1 MGTAEIVHER
11 TDRARPRGNSL
22 PTAPLL
28 AFNLSHAQARDAVHQ
43 PLDADALRRDI
54 EAAGLPTLGVQSAAP
69 DRQHYLR
76 RPDLGR
82 RLADDS
88 RALLAAHGAALGE
101 APDLVFVV
109 GDGLSAF
116 AAAKQAL
123 PLLNAMRP
131 KLDGWRVGPVV
142 VARQARVALGDEIG
156 ELLGARLVAVLIG
169 ERPGL
174 SSPDSLGV
182 YLTYAPKVGC
192 HDAQRNCISN
202 VRPEGLPHDAAAH
215 KLHYLLTHA
224 RRLGI
229 TGVGLKDDSDA
240 LLPAAQAQTRR
251 LAPGP
256 RRNSGRPPGGGRRVA
271 TARDACPLRR
281 IGVFGDSAAAGRAAA
296 GRRARR
302 AAAKRRRCV
311 RRPARGADGRH
322 AAVRARRVR
331 VPEPGPRARRT
342 GGRAGALA

>member
-1 MGTAEIVHER
+1 MSDGVEKNPWGQLKSFTNARIALG
-11 TDRARPRGNSL
+11 RAGNSL

-156 ELLGARLVAVLIG
+156 ELLGARLVAMLIG

-182 YLTYAPKVGC
+182 YLTYAPRSV
-192 HDAQRNCISN
+192 
-202 VRPEGLPHDAAAH
+202 V
-215 KLHYLLTHA
+215 T
-224 RRLGI
+224 
-229 TGVGLKDDSDA
+229 
-240 LLPAAQAQTRR
+240 TRSATASR
-251 LAPGP
+251 TCGP
-256 RRNSGRPPGGGRRVA
+256 RGCRTMRP
-271 TARDACPLRR
+271 
-281 IGVFGDSAAAGRAAA
+281 
-296 GRRARR
+296 
-302 AAAKRRRCV
+302 
-311 RRPARGADGRH
+311 
-322 AAVRARRVR
+322 
-331 VPEPGPRARRT
+331 RT
-342 GGRAGALA
+342 SCTTC

>member
-1 MGTAEIVHER
+1 MSDAVEKNPWGGLKAFTNARIALG
-11 TDRARPRGNSL
+11 RAGNGL

-43 PLDADALRRDI
+43 PLDAEALRRTL
-54 EAAGLPTLGVQSAAP
+54 EAQGFATLGVESAAP
-69 DRQHYLR
+69 DREHYLR

-82 RLADDS
+82 RLSEAS
-88 RALLAAHGAALGE
+88 RAALAGSAGSGGAAAAASNGE
-101 APDLVFVV
+101 PPEVVFVI

-116 AAAKQAL
+116 AAAKQAV
-123 PLLNAMRP
+123 PLLLAVRAR
-131 KLDGWRVGPVV
+131 LTDWRIGPVV

-156 ELLGARLVAVLIG
+156 ELLGAKLVAMLIG

-202 VRPEGLPHDAAAH
+202 VRPEGLPYEAAAH

-224 RRLGI
+224 RRLGL

-240 LLPAAQAQTRR
+240 TLP
-251 LAPGP
+251 G
-256 RRNSGRPPGGGRRVA
+256 S
-271 TARDACPLRR
+271 
-281 IGVFGDSAAAGRAAA
+281 
-296 GRRARR
+296 
-302 AAAKRRRCV
+302 
-311 RRPARGADGRH
+311 
-322 AAVRARRVR
+322 
-331 VPEPGPRARRT
+331 
-342 GGRAGALA
+342 AGASQLGSA